1 MPERIGIDLVSV
13 EAVSAAL
20 EAHADRYLDRVY
32 TAAEVDDCRTPAGI
46 DPQRLAARFA
56 AKEATIKALAPGGEA
71 IPWNSISVRRAASGA
86 PALELTGAAAE
97 QADRQGL
104 DEFAVSLTH
113 EEGLAAAVV
122 IAGSAAR

>member
-13 EAVSAAL
+13 NAVAAAL
-20 EAHADRYLDRVY
+20 EAHADRYLDRIY
-32 TAAEVDDCRTPAGI
+32 TPAEVDDCRTPAGI